1 MRPLIAL
8 LTNQKVLLL
17 LTAFVVF
24 SGLFSTAAVARGG
37 DQVFGFGGSQQQQ
50 QQQQPQAQH
59 EQAPIPQA
67 KSGPKPNPKSSRP
80 VADSAPEY
88 KYFQEAGGSMELTHY
103 DARFFQGTVPYDE
116 HREILT
122 QLIRSYLT
130 AFRQLGLETWL
141 AHGTLLGWWWNGRI
155 LPWDFDV
162 DAQVSAETLELL
174 IRRPQDGQDLESSK
188 TASNSESPTTDTAE
202 SSTTTI
208 TVHGGTNPSPSP
220 SSASSTS
227 NISPPPTDSA
237 GNPLPAYH
245 HPSYTHYNQTIH
257 SHTSTNPLTGHKQH
271 RAYLLD
277 VNPFAGKLSR
287 GRGEN
292 VIDARWID
300 MQTGMFV
307 DITAVVEREPHKRP
321 GVVSCKNF
329 HRYKASG
336 ELFPLRESEFEGTV
350 AMVPWDFEGVLVGEY
365 GEKSLVVAEWEGHK
379 WDPALKEWIRKP
391 STAKPGT
398 AKWNG
403 PVDLGQLGKPQEEE
417 EPKQQQDK
425 TETTNSNTNTAGKQ
439 RDKATASPTSGR
451 REGFPQFSRRGR

>member
-50 QQQQPQAQH
+50 QQQPQAQH
-59 EQAPIPQA
+59 EQAPISQA
-67 KSGPKPNPKSSRP
+67 KPGPKPNPKSSRP
-80 VADSAPEY
+80 AADSMPEY

-130 AFRQLGLETWL
+130 TFRQLGLETWL

-174 IRRPQDGQDLESSK
+174 IRRPQD
-188 TASNSESPTTDTAE
+188 T
-202 SSTTTI
+202 
-208 TVHGGTNPSPSP
+208 
-220 SSASSTS
+220 
-227 NISPPPTDSA
+227 
-237 GNPLPAYH
+237 YH
-245 HPSYTHYNQTIH
+245 HPTYTHYNQTIH

-271 RAYLLD
+271 RSYLLD

-307 DITAVVEREPHKRP
+307 DITAVVEREPHRRP

-329 HRYKASG
+329 HRYKAER
-336 ELFPLRESEFEGTV
+336 ELFPLRESEFEGTA

-425 TETTNSNTNTAGKQ
+425 TETTNSNTNIAGKQ
-439 RDKATASPTSGR
+439 RDKATA
-451 REGFPQFSRRGR
+451 